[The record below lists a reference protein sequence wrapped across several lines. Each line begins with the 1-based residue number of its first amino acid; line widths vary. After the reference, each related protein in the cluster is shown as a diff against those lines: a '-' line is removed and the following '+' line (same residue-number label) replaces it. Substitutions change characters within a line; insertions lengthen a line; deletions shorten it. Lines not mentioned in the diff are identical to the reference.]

1 MNPPPPDRFG
11 RHLEELRISVTDRC
25 NLRCV
30 YCMPKEVFGRGYPYL
45 SRDRLLTFEE
55 ISRLARIFADLGVRK
70 IRLTG
75 GEPLLRR
82 KIPRLVSMLA
92 KINGIDLAL
101 TTNGMLL
108 ADLADPLASA
118 GLGRVTVSLD
128 ALDNRTFSM
137 INDVGAP
144 VREVLD
150 GIEAASAAGLSP
162 VKINMVVKR
171 GLNDQA
177 VMPVIQQF
185 RGSGHVVRFIEYM
198 DAGRSNGWRPEDV
211 VTGSELLQM
220 IRRELPLEPLPP
232 IARGETAR
240 RWRIADGSGEI
251 GLIMSVSEPF
261 CRDCTRARLTA
272 DGKLFTCLFGESGTD
287 LSVMLRRGDTNRAIS
302 DAVARRWSRREDRY
316 SETRSW
322 RRAND
327 GRVEMSYLGG

>member
-1 MNPPPPDRFG
+1 MTPPPPDRFG
-11 RHLEELRISVTDRC
+11 RHLEELRVSVTDRC

-82 KIPRLVSMLA
+82 EIPRLVSMLA
-92 KINGIDLAL
+92 TIDGIDLAL

-108 ADLADPLASA
+108 ADLAGPLASA

-128 ALDNRTFSM
+128 ALDNRTFSA
-137 INDVGAP
+137 ITDVGAP
-144 VREVLD
+144 VRSVLE

-171 GLNDQA
+171 GLNEQA
-177 VMPVIQQF
+177 VMPVVRQF

-198 DAGRSNGWRPEDV
+198 DAGRSNGWRPQDV
-211 VTGSELLQM
+211 VTGSELLDT
-220 IRRELPLEPLPP
+220 IRRELPLEALPP

-251 GLIMSVSEPF
+251 GFITAVSDPF

-272 DGKLFTCLFGESGTD
+272 DGKLFTCLFGASGTD
-287 LSVMLRRGDTNRAIS
+287 LSEMLRRGDSDRVIS
-302 DAVARRWSRREDRY
+302 DAITRRWSAREDRY
-316 SETRSW
+316 SELRSW
-322 RRAND
+322 RRAD
-327 GRVEMSYLGG
+327 DDRVEMSYLGG